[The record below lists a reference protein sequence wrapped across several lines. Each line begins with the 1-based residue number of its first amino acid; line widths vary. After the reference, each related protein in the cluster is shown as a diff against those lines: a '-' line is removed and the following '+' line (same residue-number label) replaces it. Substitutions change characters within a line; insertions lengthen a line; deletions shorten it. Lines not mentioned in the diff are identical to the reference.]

1 MRSVFPHIRQLL
13 QDLFSQG
20 GERSA
25 KSRRN
30 VLWMLLIKG
39 GSILAGLLLVPIT
52 LHYVDEATY
61 GIWLTLSSMIAW
73 FSFFDIGLNQG
84 LRNRLAESF
93 ARDDLALGKKYVS
106 TTYALLT
113 LIFIPLMVLLLL
125 VAPAIDWGKLLN
137 IEVGDPS
144 GFVAAVAI
152 VISYFCLNFI
162 LSTINVV
169 LLADQRPADAALRS
183 LIQQLASILII
194 LILTRTTKGS
204 LINLCAGLCLAP
216 ILIVTLFNLTLFRG
230 RYKAIA
236 PSLRDID
243 FKTVPTLITLGI
255 QFFIIQIAAVIQFQ
269 LVNFLIIRYFGPEDV
284 TSYNIAYKYFGIL
297 MMVWGILTAPLWSAV
312 TDAIAQKD
320 YAWVHQARDRYLKL
334 FGLLALAAPLML
346 AISGPVYHIWVGDK
360 VQIGFALSFWV
371 MLYNVVLMFST
382 IFVDLLNGAG
392 ELKVQTIA
400 SCISPFVFLA
410 VAYVLYRAG
419 CGVPSILIAS
429 IVANFNGFL
438 LAPLQCRKLFR
449 TKLNESNEGLV
460 DS

>member
-1 MRSVFPHIRQLL
+1 MKTAFPHIRPLL

-30 VLWMLLIKG
+30 VFWMLLIKG

-52 LHYVDEATY
+52 LNYVDEATY

-84 LRNRLAESF
+84 LRNRLAEAF
-93 ARDDLALGKKYVS
+93 AREDLALGKKYVS
-106 TTYALLT
+106 TTYALLA

-125 VAPAIDWGKLLN
+125 VAPAVDWGKLLN

-183 LIQQLASILII
+183 FIQQLISILII
-194 LILTRTTKGS
+194 FALTKTTKGN
-204 LINLCAGLCLAP
+204 LVNLCLGLCAAP
-216 ILIVTLFNLTLFRG
+216 LLVVTLFNFTLFRG

-236 PSLRDID
+236 PRLKNVD
-243 FKTVPTLITLGI
+243 FRTVPNLMKLGV
-255 QFFIIQIAAVIQFQ
+255 QFFIIQIAAIIQYQ
-269 LVNFLIIRYFGPEDV
+269 LTNFLIIRYFGAEEV
-284 TSYNIAYKYFGIL
+284 TEYNIAYKYFGIL
-297 MMVWGILTAPLWSAV
+297 MMGWGILTAPLWSAV
-312 TDAIAQKD
+312 TDAMAKND
-320 YAWVHQARDRYLKL
+320 LDWVRGSMKRYVRL
-334 FGLLALAAPLML
+334 FALMAVIGPVMLL
-346 AISGPVYHIWVGDK
+346 ISQPVYHFWIGDN
-360 VQIGFALSFWV
+360 IHISFLLSFWV
-371 MLYNVVLMFST
+371 LLYNLVYMFGT
-382 IFVDLLNGAG
+382 LFVDVLNGAG
-392 ELKVQTIA
+392 ELRIQTIA
-400 SCISPFVFLA
+400 SLFSPFVFLGL
-410 VAYVLYRAG
+410 AYWFYKHG
-419 CGVPSILIAS
+419 FGVPSIIIAS
-429 IVANFNGFL
+429 IISNFNGFL

-449 TKLNESNEGLV
+449 TQPSESNESSL
-460 DS
+460 DT